1 MDVYTLFPDHRYR
14 YRVLTLPVGDLNVFN
29 RRFDGTPMKRP
40 VTDVTI
46 AWGPETTHLPKGDYP
61 HLLLSLPVFSLRAVE
76 ALRDLLEGNGEILPT
91 TCEGDQL
98 FFFNVTKVI
107 DALDESNSEVI
118 RFDHIPEVMRI
129 ERYTFFV
136 EALTQAVIFKI
147 PQFRT
152 GRVYVTDLF
161 VERVKSTGLRGL
173 GFPRLWSTDKTANI
187 DWIW

>member
-1 MDVYTLFPDHRYR
+1 M
-14 YRVLTLPVGDLNVFN
+14 PVGDLNEFN

-98 FFFNVTKVI
+98 FLLQCDQGDRRIGRIQFG
-107 DALDESNSEVI
+107 SNQI
-118 RFDHIPEVMRI
+118 
-129 ERYTFFV
+129 
-136 EALTQAVIFKI
+136 
-147 PQFRT
+147 
-152 GRVYVTDLF
+152 
-161 VERVKSTGLRGL
+161 
-173 GFPRLWSTDKTANI
+173 
-187 DWIW
+187 

>member
-1 MDVYTLFPDHRYR
+1 M
-14 YRVLTLPVGDLNVFN
+14 
-29 RRFDGTPMKRP
+29 
-40 VTDVTI
+40 
-46 AWGPETTHLPKGDYP
+46 
-61 HLLLSLPVFSLRAVE
+61 
-76 ALRDLLEGNGEILPT
+76 
-91 TCEGDQL
+91 
-98 FFFNVTKVI
+98 TKVI

-173 GFPRLWSTDKTANI
+173 RFPRLWSTDKTANI

>member
-1 MDVYTLFPDHRYR
+1 MDVYALFPDYEDYGRE
-14 YRVLTLPVGDLNVFN
+14 LTMVRGDLGEFI

-46 AWGPETTHLPKGDYP
+46 AWQPETAHLAKGDYP
-61 HLLLSLPVFSLRAVE
+61 HLLLGLPVFSLRAIE
-76 ALRDLLEGNGEILPT
+76 ALGDLLEGNGEILPT

-107 DALDESNSEVI
+107 DVLDESNSEVL

-129 ERYTFFV
+129 AKYAFFI
-136 EALTQAVIFKI
+136 EALAQAVIFKI
-147 PQFRT
+147 PQYRT
-152 GRVYVTDLF
+152 GHVLVTDLF

-173 GFPRLWSTDKTANI
+173 GFPRLWSTDETADI
-187 DWIW
+187 ADWV